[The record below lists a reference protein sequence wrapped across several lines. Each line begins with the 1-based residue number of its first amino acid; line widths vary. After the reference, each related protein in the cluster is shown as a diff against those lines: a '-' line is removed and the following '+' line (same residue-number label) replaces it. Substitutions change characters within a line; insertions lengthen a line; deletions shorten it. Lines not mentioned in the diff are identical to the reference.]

1 MGMTMTEK
9 ILARAAGK
17 AAVSPGEKV
26 KIKVDIAMTHDVLGA
41 PSYAE
46 FRKKYGENA
55 KVWDRNRIVVVPDHF
70 VPNKDINSAIL
81 YKDLCKFVKEQEL
94 PNFHPVGENY
104 GVCHIM
110 LPQEGYD
117 VPGIVIV
124 GTDSHTCTHGAFGLF
139 SMGIGTTEMA
149 NVYSTGD
156 IELPVPPTIKFI
168 INGELPQGVMAKD
181 LILQII
187 KDIGVKGATFQAME
201 FAGPA
206 VEKMNMDERMTLT
219 NMVVEAGATN
229 GIIAPDKAT
238 FDFLKGRTKSKSE
251 AVVAGAVYNDPDA
264 EFSAVYEYDASKLV
278 PVVAKPHLP
287 ENVAPAYELNNVKID
302 QAYIGSCTGGKLTDF
317 REAAKVLKG
326 KKVAKGVRLLI
337 VPSTQKVYKDAL
349 KEGLFEIFLDAGAI
363 ISAPTCGACLGGYM
377 GILAPGERCISS
389 TNRNFVG
396 RMGDKASEVYLAS
409 PQTVAASAIAGYI
422 TSVDDEKYRDK
433 AVEKVYVIK
442 FKKEFVIK
450 EDIPQIN
457 AKMLGRELKGKAFV
471 LGDNIDTDVIIPA
484 RNLNTAD
491 PEVLKLHAFEDLDTS
506 VYPQSFLSAGRSDYK
521 IVIAGNNFGCGSS
534 REHAP
539 VALYAAG
546 AQAVIANSYA
556 RIFVRNAIKGETILP
571 LEAETDLSKE
581 IKTGD
586 EVEIDKKEWK
596 LINHTS
602 GKTYKLKQPNKE

>member
-9 ILARAAGK
+9 ILASAAGRS
-17 AAVSPGEKV
+17 AVKPGEKV
-26 KIKVDIAMTHDVLGA
+26 KIKVDIAMTHDVLGG

-46 FRKKYGENA
+46 FKKKYGENA
-55 KVWDRNRIVVVPDHF
+55 KVWDKNRIVLVPDHF
-70 VPNKDINSAIL
+70 VPNKDINSAKL
-81 YKDLCKFVKEQEL
+81 YQDLCKFVAEQEL
-94 PNFHPVGENY
+94 PNFYPVGENY

-110 LPQEGYD
+110 LPQEGYV
-117 VPGIVIV
+117 VPGTVIV

-149 NVYSTGD
+149 NVYATGD
-156 IELPVPPTIKFI
+156 IELPVPPTIRFV
-168 INGELPQGVMAKD
+168 INGELPPDVMAKD

-201 FAGPA
+201 FAGPM

-229 GIIAPDKAT
+229 GIIAPDRVT
-238 FDFLKGRTKSKSE
+238 LDFLRGKAKGKFD
-251 AVVAGAVYNDPDA
+251 AGAVCNDPDA

-287 ENVAPAYELNNVKID
+287 ENVVPAYELNSVKID
-302 QAYIGSCTGGKLTDF
+302 QAYIGSCTGGKLTDL

-349 KEGLFEIFLDAGAI
+349 KEGLFEIFLNAGGI

-389 TNRNFVG
+389 TNRNFMG

-409 PQTVAASAIAGYI
+409 PKTVAASAIAGYI
-422 TSVDDEKYRDK
+422 TSVDDEKYRNK
-433 AVEKVYVIK
+433 ALEKIYIIK
-442 FKKEFVIK
+442 FKKEIAIK

-457 AKMLGRELKGKAFV
+457 AKMLSRELKGRAFV
-471 LGDNIDTDVIIPA
+471 VGDNTDTDVIIPA

-506 VYPQSFLSAGRSDYK
+506 LYPKPFLNERGACDYK
-521 IVIAGNNFGCGSS
+521 IIIAGNNFGCGSS

-539 VALYAAG
+539 VALFAAG
-546 AQAVIANSYA
+546 AQVVVATSYA

-571 LEAETDLSKE
+571 LEAEIDLSKE
-581 IKTGD
+581 IRTGD

-602 GKTYKLKQPNKE
+602 GKIYKLKQPNKE